1 MRLLYTGLLFVHL
14 IGVVLWV
21 GGMFVLHFAV
31 RPAAAGQLA
40 PPQRLPLLA
49 DVLGRF
55 FFWVSMAIVAILA
68 SGIGL
73 VLGAGGFA
81 NAHAS
86 VHLMFA
92 LGLVMTA
99 IFLVIRFAPFPRLQ
113 RAVAASEWPT
123 AARELDLI
131 RRLVV
136 TNLTLG
142 VVTTAVAT
150 LGRALL

>member
-1 MRLLYTGLLFVHL
+1 MRLLYTGLLFIHL

-31 RPAAAGQLA
+31 RPAAAGQLP

-49 DVLGRF
+49 NVLGRF
-55 FFWVSMAIVAILA
+55 FFWVSIAIVAILA
-68 SGIGL
+68 SGVGL
-73 VLGAGGFA
+73 ILGAGGFA

-86 VHLMFA
+86 VHLMFV
-92 LGLVMTA
+92 LGLVMMA
-99 IFLVIRFAPFPRLQ
+99 IFLYIRFAPFPRLQ
-113 RAVAASEWPT
+113 RAVAASDWPS
-123 AARELDLI
+123 AAKELD
-131 RRLVV
+131 RVRKLVV
-136 TNLTLG
+136 TNLALG

>member
-1 MRLLYTGLLFVHL
+1 MRLLYTGLLFIHL

-31 RPAAAGQLA
+31 RPAAAGQLP

-49 DVLGRF
+49 NVLGRF
-55 FFWVSMAIVAILA
+55 FFWVSIAIVAILA
-68 SGIGL
+68 SGVGL
-73 VLGAGGFA
+73 ILGAGGFA

-86 VHLMFA
+86 VHLMFV
-92 LGLVMTA
+92 LGLVMMA
-99 IFLVIRFAPFPRLQ
+99 IFVYIRFAPFPRLQ
-113 RAVAASEWPT
+113 RAVAASDWP
-123 AARELDLI
+123 AAAKELD
-131 RRLVV
+131 RVRKLVV
-136 TNLTLG
+136 TNLALG

>member
-49 DVLGRF
+49 NVLGRF
-55 FFWVSMAIVAILA
+55 FFWVSIAIVAILA

-86 VHLMFA
+86 VHLMFV

-99 IFLVIRFAPFPRLQ
+99 IFLVIRFVPFPRLQ
-113 RAVAASEWPT
+113 RAVAASEWP
-123 AARELDLI
+123 AAAKELDLI
-131 RRLVV
+131 RKLVV

>member
-14 IGVVLWV
+14 IGVMLWV

-49 DVLGRF
+49 NVLGRF
-55 FFWVSMAIVAILA
+55 FFWVSLAIIAILA
-68 SGIGL
+68 SGVGL

-86 VHLMFA
+86 VHLMVV
-92 LGLVMTA
+92 LGLVMMS

-113 RAVAASEWPT
+113 RAVAASEWP
-123 AARELDLI
+123 AAAKELDLI
-131 RRLVV
+131 RKLVV
-136 TNLTLG
+136 INLTLG
-142 VVTTAVAT
+142 VITTAVAT

>member
-21 GGMFVLHFAV
+21 GGVFVLHFAV
-31 RPAAAGQLA
+31 RPAAASQLA

-49 DVLGRF
+49 NVLGRF
-55 FFWVSMAIVAILA
+55 FFWVSIAIVAILA
-68 SGIGL
+68 SGVGL
-73 VLGAGGFA
+73 ILGAGGFA

-86 VHLMFA
+86 VHLMFV
-92 LGLVMTA
+92 LGLVMMV
-99 IFLVIRFAPFPRLQ
+99 IFMVIRLVPFPRLQ
-113 RAVAASEWPT
+113 RTVAASDWP
-123 AARELDLI
+123 AAAKELDQI
-131 RRLVV
+131 RKLVV
-136 TNLTLG
+136 TNLVLG

>member
-31 RPAAAGQLA
+31 RPAAVGQLA

-49 DVLGRF
+49 NVLGRF
-55 FFWVSMAIVAILA
+55 FFWVSIAIVAILA
-68 SGIGL
+68 SGVGL
-73 VLGAGGFA
+73 ILGAGGFA

-86 VHLMFA
+86 VHLMFV
-92 LGLVMTA
+92 LGLVMMV
-99 IFLVIRFAPFPRLQ
+99 IFMVIRLVPFPRLQ
-113 RAVAASEWPT
+113 RLVAASDWPA
-123 AARELDLI
+123 AARELDRI
-131 RRLVV
+131 RKLVV
-136 TNLTLG
+136 TNLVLG
-142 VVTTAVAT
+142 VATTAVAT

>member
-1 MRLLYTGLLFVHL
+1 MRLLYTGLLFVHM

-31 RPAAAGQLA
+31 RPAAAGQLP

-49 DVLGRF
+49 NVLGRF
-55 FFWVSMAIVAILA
+55 FSWVSIAIVAILA

-73 VLGAGGFA
+73 IIAAGGFA

-86 VHLMFA
+86 VHLMFL
-92 LGLVMTA
+92 LGLVMMA
-99 IFLVIRFAPFPRLQ
+99 IFLHIRIAPFPRLQ

-123 AARELDLI
+123 AAKELDQI
-131 RRLVV
+131 RKLVV

>member
-14 IGVVLWV
+14 IAVVLWV

-49 DVLGRF
+49 NVLGRF
-55 FFWVSMAIVAILA
+55 FFWVSIAIVAILA

-73 VLGAGGFA
+73 ILGAGGFA

-86 VHLMFA
+86 VHLMFV
-92 LGLVMTA
+92 LGLVMMA
-99 IFLVIRFAPFPRLQ
+99 IFLVIRLAPFPRLQ
-113 RAVAASEWPT
+113 RAVAASDWPT
-123 AARELDLI
+123 AARELDRI
-131 RRLVV
+131 RKLVV
-136 TNLTLG
+136 TNLALG
-142 VVTTAVAT
+142 VITTAVAT

>member
-1 MRLLYTGLLFVHL
+1 VRLLYTGLLFIHL

-31 RPAAAGQLA
+31 RPAAAGQLP

-55 FFWVSMAIVAILA
+55 FFWVSIAIVAILA

-92 LGLVMTA
+92 LGLVMAA
-99 IFLVIRFAPFPRLQ
+99 IFVLIRFAPYPRLR

-123 AARELDLI
+123 AARELDRI
-131 RRLVV
+131 RKLVLV
-136 TNLTLG
+136 NLSLG
-142 VVTTAVAT
+142 VITTAVAT
-150 LGRALL
+150 VGRALL

>member
-31 RPAAAGQLA
+31 RPAAASQLA

-49 DVLGRF
+49 NVLGRF
-55 FFWVSMAIVAILA
+55 FFWVSIAIVAILA
-68 SGIGL
+68 SGVGL
-73 VLGAGGFA
+73 ILGAGGFA

-86 VHLMFA
+86 VHLMFV
-92 LGLVMTA
+92 LGLVMMA

-113 RAVAASEWPT
+113 RAIAASEWPV
-123 AARELDLI
+123 AAKELDRI
-131 RRLVV
+131 RKLVV
-136 TNLTLG
+136 TNLALG
-142 VVTTAVAT
+142 VITTAVAT

>member
-49 DVLGRF
+49 NVLGRF
-55 FFWVSMAIVAILA
+55 FFWVSIAIVAILA

-86 VHLMFA
+86 VHLMFV

-99 IFLVIRFAPFPRLQ
+99 IFLVIRFVPFPRLQ
-113 RAVAASEWPT
+113 RAVAASEWP
-123 AARELDLI
+123 AAAKELDLI
-131 RRLVV
+131 RKLVV

-150 LGRALL
+150 VGRALL